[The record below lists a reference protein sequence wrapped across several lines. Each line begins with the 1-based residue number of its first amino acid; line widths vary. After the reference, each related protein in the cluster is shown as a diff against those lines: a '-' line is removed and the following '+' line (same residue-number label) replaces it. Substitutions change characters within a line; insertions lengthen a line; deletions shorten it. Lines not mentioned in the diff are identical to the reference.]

1 MFPTSPREINLPGSL
16 QEMMLINV
24 EILAIGFIPCLEC
37 ETKVIGVDPIFSTV
51 EFDLYIYLHPDLS
64 LPQHFNSF
72 LLSNLNNQFPSGNIL
87 QSWFKTK
94 ILRCAHL
101 Q

>member
-1 MFPTSPREINLPGSL
+1 
-16 QEMMLINV
+16 MMLINV

-37 ETKVIGVDPIFSTV
+37 ETKVIGVDLIFSTM
-51 EFDLYIYLHPDLS
+51 EFDLYICLHPVPS
-64 LPQHFNSF
+64 LPQHYNLF
-72 LLSNLNNQFPSGNIL
+72 LLSNSNNWFPNSNIL

-94 ILRCAHL
+94 IPRCAHL